1 MRIIF
6 VRTIEGTKFLAAAN
20 HQAGNP
26 WWTVALPL
34 LSVMFVAVSYSGLV
48 PMSHGGVQ
56 AVAMVLLCGAIF
68 AAVHHAEIIAAR
80 VGEPFGSIIL
90 AVAVTVIEVGLIV
103 ALMLASPDGGPAIA
117 RDTVYSA
124 VMIVL
129 TGLIGICLV
138 LGGQKH
144 FEQTI
149 RVRGT
154 SSYLAVLGTLATIAL
169 ILPNYTVSVEG
180 PSYSKAQL
188 AAVALVS
195 LGLYIAFLFV
205 QTIRHRDY
213 FLSAPDDSDAAVMV
227 SHAVPGNGMTIASSI
242 LLFFALTGV
251 VLVAKFLSP
260 QLNSLIDVAGLPR
273 EFTGVVIAGLVLAP
287 ESIAAVRASL
297 ANRPQTSLNLA
308 LGSALASIA
317 LTIPV
322 ITLFTVFSTSNLVLG
337 VSPSKMVL
345 LVLAMFVSVITLLPG
360 RTSVLQG
367 MVHLG
372 IFVIFI
378 VLSAVP

>member
-1 MRIIF
+1 MRIKMAQKTGGLKF
-6 VRTIEGTKFLAAAN
+6 VASTGHT
-20 HQAGNP
+20 AGNP
-26 WWTVALPL
+26 WWTVAMPV
-34 LSVMFVAVSYSGLV
+34 LSVVFLAAVFAGLV
-48 PMSHGGVQ
+48 PMLNGGVK

-68 AAVHHAEIIAAR
+68 AAVHHAEMIAAR

-129 TGLIGICLV
+129 TGLIGLCLV
-138 LGGQKH
+138 LGSHRH

-180 PSYSKAQL
+180 PSYSKVQL

-195 LGLYIAFLFV
+195 LGLYVAFLFV
-205 QTIRHRDY
+205 QTVRHRDY
-213 FLSAPDDSDAAVMV
+213 FLSAPDDCDSAMEQHVIPA
-227 SHAVPGNGMTIASSI
+227 NGVTIVSSI
-242 LLFFALTGV
+242 LLLFALTAV
-251 VLVAKFLSP
+251 VLLAKLLSP
-260 QLNSLIDVAGLPR
+260 QLSSLIAQAGLPS
-273 EFTGVVIAGLVLAP
+273 EFTGVIIAGLVLAP

-322 ITLFTVFSTSNLVLG
+322 ITLFTAFSTSNLVLG
-337 VSPSKMVL
+337 VSPAKTVL

>member
-1 MRIIF
+1 
-6 VRTIEGTKFLAAAN
+6 LAAHA
-20 HQAGNP
+20 HGAGNP
-26 WWTVALPL
+26 WWTIAFPVLGLLMLLAKFLGLADVGNPYVALL
-34 LSVMFVAVSYSGLV
+34 TVL
-48 PMSHGGVQ
+48 
-56 AVAMVLLCGAIF
+56 LLCGAVF
-68 AAVHHAEIIAAR
+68 SAVHHAEVIAAK
-80 VGEPFGSIIL
+80 VGEPFGSITL

-103 ALMLASPDGGPAIA
+103 ALMLSAPDGGPAIA
-117 RDTVYSA
+117 RDTVYAA

-129 TGLIGICLV
+129 TGIIGLCLV
-138 LGGQKH
+138 LGGSRH

-169 ILPNYTVSVEG
+169 ILPNYTISADG
-180 PSYSKAQL
+180 PSYSQAQL

-195 LGLYIAFLFV
+195 LGLYGAFLFI
-205 QTIRHRDY
+205 QTVRHRDF
-213 FLSAPDDSDAAVMV
+213 FLSAPDDSEAAVNEEHVVPSRRLAAV
-227 SHAVPGNGMTIASSI
+227 SSLLLLAS
-242 LLFFALTGV
+242 LTGV
-251 VLVAKFLSP
+251 VLLAKQLSP
-260 QLNSLIDVAGLPR
+260 RLSEMIQSASLPSEA
-273 EFTGVVIAGLVLAP
+273 TGVVIAGLVLAP
-287 ESIAAVRASL
+287 EAIAAVRASL

-322 ITLFTVFSTSNLVLG
+322 ITLFTAFSGVPLALG
-337 VSPSKMVL
+337 VSPAKTVL
-345 LVLAMFVSVITLLPG
+345 LVLALFVSVITLLPG

-378 VLSAVP
+378 VLTAVP

>member
-1 MRIIF
+1 M
-6 VRTIEGTKFLAAAN
+6 LAVVFGGLVPYAHPAV
-20 HQAGNP
+20 Q
-26 WWTVALPL
+26 TVAL
-34 LSVMFVAVSYSGLV
+34 
-48 PMSHGGVQ
+48 
-56 AVAMVLLCGAIF
+56 VLLCGTVF
-68 AAVHHAEIIAAR
+68 SAVHHAEIVAAR

-103 ALMLASPDGGPAIA
+103 TLMLTSPDGGPAIA
-117 RDTVYSA
+117 RDTVYAA

-129 TGLIGICLV
+129 TGLIGLCLV
-138 LGGQKH
+138 LGGKKH
-144 FEQTI
+144 FEQTV

-169 ILPNYTVSVEG
+169 ILPNYTVSVDG
-180 PSYSKAQL
+180 PSYSKVQL

-205 QTIRHRDY
+205 QTVRHRDY
-213 FLSAPDDSDAAVMV
+213 FLAAADDSDGAPKEPSSLPSNRITAA
-227 SHAVPGNGMTIASSI
+227 STG
-242 LLFFALTGV
+242 LLLVALTGV
-251 VLVAKFLSP
+251 VLLAKLLSP
-260 QLNSLIDVAGLPR
+260 QLNHLISAAGLPY
-273 EFTGVVIAGLVLAP
+273 EFAGVVIAGLVLAP
-287 ESIAAVRASL
+287 ECIAAVRASL

-322 ITLFTVFSTSNLVLG
+322 ITLFTAFSGSGLELG
-337 VSPSKMVL
+337 VSPAKTVL

-360 RTSVLQG
+360 RTSVIQG
-367 MVHLG
+367 FVHLG
-372 IFVIFI
+372 IFAVFI

>member
-1 MRIIF
+1 LGRSSH
-6 VRTIEGTKFLAAAN
+6 A
-20 HQAGNP
+20 AGNP
-26 WWTVALPL
+26 WWTVAFPI
-34 LSVMFVAVSYSGLV
+34 LSALMLAASFAGFVSAGHWAVL
-48 PMSHGGVQ
+48 
-56 AVAMVLLCGAIF
+56 AIATVLLCGAVF
-68 AAVHHAEIIAAR
+68 SSVHHAEIIAAKA
-80 VGEPFGSIIL
+80 GEPFGSIIL

-103 ALMLASPDGGPAIA
+103 ALMLAANDGGPSIA

-149 RVRGT
+149 RIPGT

-180 PSYSKAQL
+180 PSYNPVQL

-195 LGLYIAFLFV
+195 LALYAAFLFV
-205 QTIRHRDY
+205 QTVRHRDY
-213 FLSAPDDSDAAVMV
+213 FLSAPNDTDAAANEEY
-227 SHAVPGNGMTIASSI
+227 AVPSNRLTAISAV
-242 LLFFALTGV
+242 LLVVSLTGV
-251 VLVAKFLSP
+251 VLLAKLLSP
-260 QLNSLIDVAGLPR
+260 MLSGIIAAAELPY
-273 EFTGVVIAGLVLAP
+273 EFTGVVIAALVLAP

-322 ITLFTVFSTSNLVLG
+322 VTLFTAFSGVPLVLG
-337 VSPSKMVL
+337 VSPAKTVL
-345 LVLAMFVSVITLLPG
+345 LVLALFVSVITLLPG

-367 MVHLG
+367 VVHLG
-372 IFVIFI
+372 LFAIFI
-378 VLSAVP
+378 VLAAVP